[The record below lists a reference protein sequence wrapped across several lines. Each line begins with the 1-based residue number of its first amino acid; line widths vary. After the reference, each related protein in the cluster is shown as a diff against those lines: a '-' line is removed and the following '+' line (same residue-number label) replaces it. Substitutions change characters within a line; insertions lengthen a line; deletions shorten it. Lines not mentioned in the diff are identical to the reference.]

1 MNNFSFGL
9 FLTES
14 YLIISEDLE
23 YSPRFVWNTVTILV
37 MVLFFFVLSQPLV
50 TIYFHL
56 SVSLNLLEM
65 LFHVVF
71 KRIVNS

>member
-37 MVLFFFVLSQPLV
+37 MVLFFVLSQPLV

>member
-14 YLIISEDLE
+14 YLTISEDLE
-23 YSPRFVWNTVTILV
+23 YSPRFVWNTVMILV
-37 MVLFFFVLSQPLV
+37 MVLFFVLSQPLV

-71 KRIVNS
+71 KRIVNI